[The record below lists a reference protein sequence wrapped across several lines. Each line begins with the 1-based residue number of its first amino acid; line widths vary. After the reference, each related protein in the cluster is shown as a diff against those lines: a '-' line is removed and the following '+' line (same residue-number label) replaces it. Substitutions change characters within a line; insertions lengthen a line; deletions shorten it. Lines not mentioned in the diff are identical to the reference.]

1 MRDVFAVV
9 CVWMLLGAS
18 LLGNEISVE
27 KHPWKGPWGKD
38 AKLVKEKTVY
48 ASIAKTSSKAHEG
61 WLEHLA
67 TSVIW
72 FHKKVISPADG
83 PRSHFR
89 PNSSQYTL
97 DAIERYGFW
106 QGYLLGC
113 DRLMRENPEIW
124 VYPTLL
130 VENHWITKWDPVK

>member
-1 MRDVFAVV
+1 MRQVV
-9 CVWMLLGAS
+9 VICCLLMLCGMS
-18 LLGNEISVE
+18 LFGNETGVV

-38 AKLVKEKTVY
+38 VKLVKEKPICQS
-48 ASIAKTSSKAHEG
+48 AIPASKAHKG

-67 TSVIW
+67 SSAIW
-72 FHKKVISPADG
+72 FHKNVISPADG

-113 DRLMRENPEIW
+113 DRLMRENPESW

-130 VENHWITKWDPVK
+130 VENHWLTKWDPVK